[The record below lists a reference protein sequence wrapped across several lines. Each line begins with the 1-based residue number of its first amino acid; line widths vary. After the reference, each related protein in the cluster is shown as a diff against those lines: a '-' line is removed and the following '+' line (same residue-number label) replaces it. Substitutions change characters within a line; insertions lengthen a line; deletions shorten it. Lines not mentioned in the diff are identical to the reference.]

1 MPWCFL
7 ALRWGQ
13 RSNCEDIAHRVGAV
27 VFQKTESPQGFS
39 LESSEFRQ
47 LTIGYNDR
55 WFPWDIAGNVGMARR
70 GSPGQATLTYLLAHG
85 FPGIWNT
92 RPTNPSTG
100 IHSLSL
106 HLLFQKLKLSD
117 CLLTPPCLLHHR
129 HIPNPLEITTRQWLK
144 LTGTLWELHFSLV
157 NFSSNSRA
165 KDEEPNWDGC
175 LFTQTWELG
184 TKRVLLLLFWN
195 SK

>member
-1 MPWCFL
+1 MIDY
-7 ALRWGQ
+7 
-13 RSNCEDIAHRVGAV
+13 SHE
-27 VFQKTESPQGFS
+27 T
-39 LESSEFRQ
+39 
-47 LTIGYNDR
+47 
-55 WFPWDIAGNVGMARR
+55 VGMARR

-100 IHSLSL
+100 THSFSL
-106 HLLFQKLKLSD
+106 HLLFQKLYKHWRNIWYKRLWSQR
-117 CLLTPPCLLHHR
+117 LIQLFTAPPCLLHHR
-129 HIPNPLEITTRQWLK
+129 HIPNPREITTQQWLK
-144 LTGTLWELHFSLV
+144 LTGTLWELHFPLV
-157 NFSSNSRA
+157 IFSSNSRA

-184 TKRVLLLLFWN
+184 TKRVLLLFWN